1 MKRTFVRLLVLLAV
15 SALVSQGAGPRAA
28 AAPQAATFTD
38 NSTVP
43 IDFIA
48 TSCTGEQVIISGE
61 SHVLIHATGTP
72 SGHGTFKTHIQFQL
86 SGESASGT
94 RYVVNETVNGTE
106 TRDADFLPST
116 FTSVGHL
123 NVISQGGGDNLSVR
137 TVIHTTVNANGEITS
152 TTFEFTTECH
162 G

>member
-1 MKRTFVRLLVLLAV
+1 MRRTFVRLLLLLAV
-15 SALVSQGAGPRAA
+15 SAGLVAQVAT

-38 NSTVP
+38 NQTVP

-48 TSCTGEQVIISGE
+48 TSCTGEEVIISGE
-61 SHVLIHATGTP
+61 SHVLVHGTGTP

-94 RYVVNETVNGTE
+94 RYVVNEAVNTTE
-106 TRDADFLPST
+106 TRDADFIPST
-116 FTSVGHL
+116 FTSTSHL
-123 NVISQGGGDNLSVR
+123 NVISQGGEENLSVR
-137 TVIHTTVNANGEITS
+137 TVIRTIINANGEITS
-152 TTFEFTTECH
+152 TVLEFTTECR